1 MIRGLYTASAGMQ
14 VEQLRQETIANN
26 LANLNTS
33 GFRRDLAVLEAREN
47 IAIRRT
53 GDPLAADPLSAT
65 RRRPIG
71 ELGVGVLVDRIVKRF
86 EQGVL
91 KQTDEPLDMAIDG
104 DGYFTVANP
113 NGGEQL
119 YTRGGDFTRDAQG
132 RIATKDGRLLM
143 GRNGPITLPPS
154 ATFNVAKDGTVA
166 VNGRPVDRLAL
177 ARFDAPDQDL
187 EKVGDTAF
195 RYRGAGQPPAS
206 TAQVAQGM
214 LEGPNV
220 NAVSEMVEMIAA
232 LRHYEANQKALQSQD
247 ETLSKAVNDV
257 ARA

>member
-14 VEQLRQETIANN
+14 VEQVRQEVIANN

-33 GFRRDLAVLEAREN
+33 GFRRDLAVLEARDN
-47 IAIRRT
+47 MGIRRT
-53 GDPLAADPLSAT
+53 GDPLRADPMAGS
-65 RRRPIG
+65 RRTAIG
-71 ELGVGVLVDRIVKRF
+71 DLGTGVLVDRIVKRF

-104 DGYFTVANP
+104 DGYFTVAAP
-113 NGGEQL
+113 NGEKL
-119 YTRGGDFTRDAQG
+119 YTRGGDFTRDAAG
-132 RIATKDGRLLM
+132 RIATKDGRLLL
-143 GRNGPITLPPS
+143 GANGPITLPPS
-154 ATFNVAKDGTVA
+154 ATFNVTKDGIVA

-195 RYRGAGQPPAS
+195 RYRGAGNPPVSNAL
-206 TAQVAQGM
+206 VAQGM

-220 NAVSEMVEMIAA
+220 NAVQEMVEMIAA
-232 LRHYEANQKALQSQD
+232 LRHYEANQKVLMSQD

-257 ARA
+257 ARG

>member
-14 VEQLRQETIANN
+14 AEQIRQEVIANN

-33 GFRRDLAVLEAREN
+33 GFRRDLAVLEKREN
-47 IAIRRT
+47 MAIRRT
-53 GDPLAADPLSAT
+53 HDPVSADPLAAT

-91 KQTDEPLDMAIDG
+91 KTTEEPFDLALDG
-104 DGYFTVANP
+104 DGWFTVGTP
-113 NGGEQL
+113 GGERL
-119 YTRGGDFTRDAQG
+119 YTRAGDFTRNADGQVV
-132 RIATKDGRLLM
+132 TKDGNLLL
-143 GRNGPITLPPS
+143 GLNGPIAVPPAGAFS
-154 ATFNVAKDGTVA
+154 VSKDGIVS
-166 VNGRPVDRLAL
+166 VNGRPLDRLAL
-177 ARFDAPDQDL
+177 ARFDDPDADL

-195 RYRGAGQPPAS
+195 RFRGAGQPAAS
-206 TAQVAQGM
+206 VAQVAQGM

-220 NAVSEMVEMIAA
+220 NAVQEMVEMIAA

-257 ARA
+257 ARV

>member
-14 VEQLRQETIANN
+14 VEQMRQEIISNN

-47 IAIRRT
+47 MTIRRT
-53 GDPLAADPLSAT
+53 SDPLSADPLAAT

-71 ELGVGVLVDRIVKRF
+71 ELGVGVLVNRVVKRF

-91 KQTDEPLDMAIDG
+91 KQTDDPLDMALDG
-104 DGYFTVANP
+104 DGYFTVTNP
-113 NGGEQL
+113 NGDKL
-119 YTRGGDFTRDAQG
+119 YTRAGEFTRNAQG
-132 RIATKDGRLLM
+132 QLCTKDGHLLQ
-143 GRNGPITLPPS
+143 GANGPIALPAGAS
-154 ATFNVAKDGTVA
+154 FNVSKDGIVG

-177 ARFDAPDQDL
+177 ARFDAPDRDL

-195 RYRGAGQPPAS
+195 RYRGAGEPPVS

-214 LEGPNV
+214 VEGPNV
-220 NAVSEMVEMIAA
+220 NAVQEMVEMIAA

-247 ETLSKAVNDV
+247 ETLSKAVNEV
-257 ARA
+257 ARS

>member
-33 GFRRDLAVLEAREN
+33 GFRRDLAVLEARGN
-47 IAIRRT
+47 MGIRRT
-53 GDPLAADPLSAT
+53 GDPLSADPLSAT

-71 ELGVGVLVDRIVKRF
+71 DLGIGVLVDRIVKRF

-91 KQTDEPLDMAIDG
+91 KQTDDPLDMAIDG
-104 DGYFTVANP
+104 DGYFTVAGA
-113 NGGEQL
+113 GGEKL
-119 YTRGGDFTRDAQG
+119 YTRAGDFTRNAEGQVV
-132 RIATKDGRLLM
+132 TKDGRLLL
-143 GRNGPITLPPS
+143 GLAGPITLPAS
-154 ATFNVAKDGTVA
+154 ATFNVTKDGIVA
-166 VNGRPVDRLAL
+166 VNGRQVDRLAL
-177 ARFDAPDQDL
+177 ARFADPDQDL

-195 RYRGAGQPPAS
+195 RFRGAGEPPVS
-206 TAQVAQGM
+206 TALVAQGM

-220 NAVSEMVEMIAA
+220 NAVQEMVEMIAA

-247 ETLSKAVNDV
+247 ETLSKAVNEV
-257 ARA
+257 ARG